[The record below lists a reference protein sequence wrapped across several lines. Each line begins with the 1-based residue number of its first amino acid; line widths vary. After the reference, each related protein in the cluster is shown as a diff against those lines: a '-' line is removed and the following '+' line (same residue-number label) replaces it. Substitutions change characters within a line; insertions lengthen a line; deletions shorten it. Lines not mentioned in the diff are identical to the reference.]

1 MDLGLQGK
9 AALVTGGSKGIGFA
23 IAAELASEGADVAI
37 AARGPEGL
45 QDAERKLGDRSR
57 GKVAAIAADVTRGE
71 DVERLVEACRERFGR
86 LDILVTNAGGPPA
99 TTFADTP
106 PDAWQEAIELN
117 LMSAVRLCC
126 AAVPVMRERKWGR
139 IVMITSI
146 AVKQP
151 IPELIL
157 SNTARTGLTGFAKT
171 LATELAPEGILVNTV
186 CPGYTRTERLQELAT
201 ELAGREGISEDEVVA
216 RWTGGIPARRLG
228 DPSELAA
235 LVAFLASERAGY
247 ITGTTI
253 QVDGGFFRGLL

>member
-9 AALVTGGSKGIGFA
+9 AALVTGGSRGIGFA
-23 IAAELASEGADVAI
+23 IAAELAAEGADVAI
-37 AARGPEGL
+37 CARDRKVLEAARK
-45 QDAERKLGDRSR
+45 KLASGSK
-57 GKVAAIAADVTRGE
+57 GKVAAFPADVSREREVNRLVT
-71 DVERLVEACRERFGR
+71 DCVERLGR

-99 TTFADTP
+99 TTFSDTP
-106 PDAWQEAIELN
+106 ADAWQEAIDLN
-117 LMSAVRLCC
+117 LMSAVRLCQ
-126 AAVPVMRERKWGR
+126 AAVPEMRKRGWGR

-186 CPGYTRTERLQELAT
+186 CPGYTGTERLQDLAR
-201 ELAGREGISEDEVVA
+201 EMSRREGISEKEVIA
-216 RWTGGIPARRLG
+216 RWTQGIPLGRLG
-228 DPSELAA
+228 DPSELAS

-253 QVDGGFFRGLL
+253 QVDGGFCKGLF